1 MLESNVPVLAASIP
15 DKIGKYTI
23 INEVGRGSTGTVYLS
38 HDPYYGRDV
47 AIKLY
52 SHETEQDSSTAR
64 VVRKMFFNEAHMVG
78 MLQHP
83 NILPIYDAGEENG
96 RYYVVMEHIHGA
108 RTLSAYCR
116 PDNLLPLDEVVELV
130 FKCAKALHYAHTRGV
145 IHRDIK
151 PGNIMLTVDNDI
163 RIVDFGIALLRD
175 ADISRIDGIAGSPSY
190 MSPEQIQSEEITAR
204 TDLYAIGTVAYE
216 LLTGHRPFRA
226 SNLAKLMHKILYAT
240 PEPIHKHR
248 SDIPEDLE
256 DVVNRALRKKPD
268 ERWSN
273 GLELGAALTRVHQGL
288 RRRLGVIDER
298 ERLELLRG
306 LSFFH
311 EFSHGEIRELLHAAE
326 WREHRAGESVVR
338 EGEMDDRFFVILNGE
353 LEVVSHGNV
362 VGRLGRGGCF
372 GESSYVATARRAAT
386 ISTVSDVTLL
396 AMTSTML
403 ETLSMS
409 CQLRFNQ
416 MFLKSLIRRLHES
429 PSAAQA

>member
-1 MLESNVPVLAASIP
+1 MLDSNAPAAGHPIP

-190 MSPEQIQSEEITAR
+190 MSPEQIQSGEITAR

-216 LLTGHRPFRA
+216 LLTGHRPFKA

-248 SDIPEDLE
+248 RDIPEDLE
-256 DVVNRALRKKPD
+256 EVVNRALRKKPD

-311 EFSHGEIRELLHAAE
+311 EFSHTEIRELLHAAE
-326 WREHRAGESVVR
+326 WREHRAGEQVVR
-338 EGEMDDRFFVILNGE
+338 EGEMDDRFFVLLNGE
-353 LEVVSHGNV
+353 VEVVSNNHV
-362 VGRLGRGGCF
+362 VGRLERGGCF

-386 ISTVSDVTLL
+386 IRAVSDITLL

-416 MFLKSLIRRLHES
+416 MFLKSLIRRLHQS
-429 PSAAQA
+429 PTADTE

>member
-1 MLESNVPVLAASIP
+1 MLDSNAPVMVDNIP

-52 SHETEQDSSTAR
+52 NHEAEQDSSSAR
-64 VVRKMFFNEAHMVG
+64 VARKMFFNEAHMVG

-83 NILPIYDAGEENG
+83 NILPIYDAGEEDG

-116 PDNLLPLDEVVELV
+116 PDNLLPLNEVVELV

-145 IHRDIK
+145 VHRDIK

-163 RIVDFGIALLRD
+163 RIVDFGIAILRD

-204 TDLYAIGTVAYE
+204 TDIYAIGTVAYE
-216 LLTGHRPFRA
+216 LLTGHRPFKA

-248 SDIPEDLE
+248 SDVPEDLE
-256 DVVNRALRKKPD
+256 EVVTRAVRKRPD
-268 ERWSN
+268 ERWDN

-288 RRRLGVIDER
+288 RRRYGVIDER
-298 ERLELLRG
+298 ERLTLLRG

-311 EFSHGEIRELLHAAE
+311 EFSHGEIRELLRAGE
-326 WREHRAGESVVR
+326 WREYGAGENIVK
-338 EGEMDDRFFVILNGE
+338 EGEMDDRFFVLLHGDVD
-353 LEVVSHGNV
+353 VVSHGET
-362 VGRLGRGGCF
+362 VGRLSRGGCF

-386 ISTVSDVTLL
+386 IRSVSDVTLL

-416 MFLKSLIRRLHES
+416 MFLRSLIRRLHQS
-429 PSAAQA
+429 PPAE